1 MWCSILSSLSIELL
15 VEEVEGELQ
24 IDKVAVVTREPGE
37 VVVVKNISTSR
48 FNLFCK

>member
-1 MWCSILSSLSIELL
+1 M
-15 VEEVEGELQ
+15 EGELQ